1 MDRGWY
7 VVHTQ
12 SGWEDRVRSHLEQKV
27 ATENLKGKVF
37 QVLIPTERVVEVKK
51 NKKSEKKRKFFPGYI
66 LLDMVVDNETYWV
79 VKNINGVTGFLGEP
93 RPQPLP
99 DAEISQILELTNE
112 SATGKPKPSANDGN
126 STARAPAMSCNNALS
141 GNMPSSVT

>member
-79 VKNINGVTGFLGEP
+79 VKNINGVKVGIVSFGGLGEH
-93 RPQPLP
+93 
-99 DAEISQILELTNE
+99 T
-112 SATGKPKPSANDGN
+112 
-126 STARAPAMSCNNALS
+126 S
-141 GNMPSSVT
+141 GCLKTHG